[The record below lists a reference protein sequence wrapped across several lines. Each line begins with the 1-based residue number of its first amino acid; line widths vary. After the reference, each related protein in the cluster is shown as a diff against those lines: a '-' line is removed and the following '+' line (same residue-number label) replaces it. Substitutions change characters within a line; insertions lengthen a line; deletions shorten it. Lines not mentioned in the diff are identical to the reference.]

1 MWVPAAL
8 LLGMPAAA
16 TATATATTATAV
28 AFTTATSNTST
39 TSSTTASAIIS
50 STTTATTTAAASAAA
65 IAAAIDGATA
75 SPLMQLENAVKV
87 RPSNRSSLVPC
98 RSCSYSSTDDVP
110 GIHCKKS
117 CKKRATALYHQD
129 NNSTGSLHWN

>member
-1 MWVPAAL
+1 MCIRD
-8 LLGMPAAA
+8 
-16 TATATATTATAV
+16 
-28 AFTTATSNTST
+28 S
-39 TSSTTASAIIS
+39 
-50 STTTATTTAAASAAA
+50 TTTAAASAAA

-87 RPSNRSSLVPC
+87 RPSNRNSLVPC